1 MIEIVSSNPGIE
13 CFTFVVKL
21 FEGTKIKLRKPILQ
35 KILENS
41 GLCRVHQNI
50 DAIKMRSGCGSV
62 GRAVASDT
70 RGPRFVSS
78 HRHKFIYIEH
88 LFSVNSVI
96 KRRK

>member
-50 DAIKMRSGCGSV
+50 DAIKMRSFRGCCRNENSETN
-62 GRAVASDT
+62 D
-70 RGPRFVSS
+70 
-78 HRHKFIYIEH
+78 KFIGDY
-88 LFSVNSVI
+88 
-96 KRRK
+96 R